1 MYMFRNLYNRE
12 GETQPQNL
20 AGVEKSEFDIAEG
33 IKAATATATALSMAS
48 AKSVDARRRLSQ
60 SAARASLPV
69 LVEA

>member
-1 MYMFRNLYNRE
+1 MYMFRNLYNRQ

-20 AGVEKSEFDIAEG
+20 SGVEKSEFDVAEG
-33 IKAATATATALSMAS
+33 IKTATATATALSMAS
-48 AKSVDARRRLSQ
+48 ARNLDARRRLSQ